1 MKSINILDKRDFTFE
16 WKELIVFILDSIEN
30 RVYFFLCFIFFK
42 CCEMADFMKTDPRF
56 REGNDFN
63 LPIGR
68 QLKARQKCSF
78 LNPLA
83 F

>member
-1 MKSINILDKRDFTFE
+1 MKSVNILDKRDFTFE
-16 WKELIVFILDSIEN
+16 WKELIVFILGSIKK
-30 RVYFFLCFIFFK
+30 RGFFYILFK
-42 CCEMADFMKTDPRF
+42 CSEMADFMKTDPKF
-56 REGNDFN
+56 REGSDLN